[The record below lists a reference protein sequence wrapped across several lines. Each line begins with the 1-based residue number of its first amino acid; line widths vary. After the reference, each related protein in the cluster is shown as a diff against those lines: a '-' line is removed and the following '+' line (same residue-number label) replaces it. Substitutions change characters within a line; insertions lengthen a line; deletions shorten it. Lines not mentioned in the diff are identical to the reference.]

1 MCSVKSRSSAAGA
14 STANAASFWKAK
26 LLIPP
31 DRLDIVRFVSRWG
44 NNASL
49 TRPYC
54 ILQGYEEETKPWSQ
68 GHVLTRTFSFVSVC
82 LVYFTVLILKYL
94 LIVVFYIKVEYT
106 IFVFYT
112 MLYTI
117 FYTLVSYTSH

>member
-1 MCSVKSRSSAAGA
+1 M
-14 STANAASFWKAK
+14 
-26 LLIPP
+26 
-31 DRLDIVRFVSRWG
+31 
-44 NNASL
+44 
-49 TRPYC
+49 
-54 ILQGYEEETKPWSQ
+54 
-68 GHVLTRTFSFVSVC
+68 LTRTFSFVSVC